1 MHVANTEKRIA
12 FKEVEVRE
20 KGSLRPSET
29 VAQPTAK
36 KRQPQ
41 TMEQVVGNEGVND
54 SSFTRGRGGR
64 RGRGGGKSKGK
75 QRADTEA
82 NEDAA
87 AELSLSH
94 TQSE

>member
-1 MHVANTEKRIA
+1 VHVANTEKIIA

-20 KGSLRPSET
+20 
-29 VAQPTAK
+29 
-36 KRQPQ
+36 
-41 TMEQVVGNEGVND
+41 EGVND

-87 AELSLSH
+87 AELSMSH